1 VRRREVGPLTVKEL
15 LCALR
20 NLCRALNGRGRLEA
34 AGPRTERTRLEAGF
48 GYPGG
53 VASRPFVMVRCARF
67 VVALHFNHHGRRC
80 AGESKKV
87 LLVTPQGHQI
97 FPVV

>member
-1 VRRREVGPLTVKEL
+1 MRRREVGPLTVKEL

-67 VVALHFNHHGRRC
+67 VVALHFFNHTVGAVLARVKG
-80 AGESKKV
+80 ATSK
-87 LLVTPQGHQI
+87 PQGHQF